1 MSASITLPPSEYHR
15 RSAAASGLSAWDEVV
30 AEERAGRVSLAGPV
44 LLGLATL
51 VFGVGGFCLWAAVT
65 PLSSA
70 AIASG
75 RVIVESNTKTVSH
88 IEGGSLLELAVH
100 EGQRVKAGDLL
111 LRLDSTRSRAS
122 VLQLSQ
128 QLFVQQTRL
137 ARLIGERD
145 EKAEFDAP
153 AAASAAIDPTMAQQL
168 VETERK
174 LFSERRSQRSG
185 EEAASLATIDQL
197 GSQREALVARRASW
211 VEQLHFVERDLKTV
225 TALESKQLATQTA
238 LHEKTMQMIDMKTRI
253 AESDASIAEN
263 SQRRKQAELEMAN
276 RRTEYFRQLSEQIQ
290 AAQAEIA
297 RLDQELVAARD
308 VVAKADI
315 RSPQDGVVANIRLK
329 TPGSAVVSGQAIL
342 DIVPA
347 NQPMLIEGHA
357 RAMDIDTV
365 HLGQKAEIHL
375 NAFGSSESRPLI
387 GTVNYVA
394 PDGVTD
400 ERTGD
405 VTFVF
410 RTQIDPQELAKQPNL
425 FLYPG
430 MTATV
435 NIVTGQRTAMAYLV
449 GPFLKSF
456 NQAFRE
462 D

>member
-1 MSASITLPPSEYHR
+1 MSASITLPPTEYHR
-15 RSAAASGLSAWDEVV
+15 QPAGQSALSAWDEVV
-30 AEERAGRVSLAGPV
+30 AEERASRVSLAGPV

-51 VFGVGGFCLWAAVT
+51 LFGVGGFGLWAAVT

-75 RVIVESNTKTVSH
+75 RVIVESNTKTISH
-88 IEGGSLLELAVH
+88 IEGGSLLALAVH
-100 EGQRVKAGDLL
+100 EGQHVKEGDLL
-111 LRLDSTRSRAS
+111 LQLDSTRSRAT
-122 VLQLSQ
+122 VAQLSQ
-128 QLFVQQTRL
+128 QLYVLHVRL
-137 ARLIGERD
+137 ERLIAERD
-145 EKAEFDAP
+145 EQDVLTVTVAPP
-153 AAASAAIDPTMAQQL
+153 AAVDAVMARQL
-168 VETERK
+168 VDTEKK
-174 LFSERRSQRSG
+174 LFSERRSQRAG
-185 EEAASLATIDQL
+185 EDAAGRATIDQL
-197 GSQREALVARRASW
+197 DSQREALVARRASW
-211 VEQLHFVERDLKTV
+211 MEQLHFVARDLKTV
-225 TALESKQLATQTA
+225 TSLESKQLATQTA
-238 LHEKTMQMIDMKTRI
+238 LHEKTIQLIDMKTRI

-263 SQRRKQAELEMAN
+263 SQRRKQSELEVAN
-276 RRTEYFRQLSEQIQ
+276 RRTEYFRALSEQIQ

-297 RLDQELVAARD
+297 RLSQELIAARD

-347 NQPMLIEGHA
+347 NQPMLIEGRA

-365 HLGQKAEIHL
+365 HVGQKAEIHL
-375 NAFGSSESRPLI
+375 NAFGASESRPLI
-387 GTVNYVA
+387 GTVSYVA
-394 PDGVTD
+394 PDGVAD

-405 VTFVF
+405 VNFVF
-410 RTQIDPQELAKQPNL
+410 RTQIDPRELAKQPNL